1 MPFGFLGLGAACRI
15 CRAWRGAVKAP
26 LPLKFPQGRH
36 QLPLLRATVRFR
48 PDFLHGKAAMATDQ
62 LDARIVSLFTDDPR
76 MSVLEASRT
85 LKVARATVQARLD
98 RMQRNGVIAGWG
110 PRLDPAALGYVVT
123 AYCSLTIRQ
132 DMGHDAVVAALAEIP
147 EVQEAHTVSGESDLI
162 ARVAARSNSD
172 LQRVIDSMVA
182 TGAVLRSSSVI
193 VLNTHF
199 EGRMLPLLHAAAGA
213 EAGEPEKSA

>member
-1 MPFGFLGLGAACRI
+1 MAQCALSRADVRI
-15 CRAWRGAVKAP
+15 SP
-26 LPLKFPQGRH
+26 D
-36 QLPLLRATVRFR
+36 LLQ
-48 PDFLHGKAAMATDQ
+48 GKAAMATDQ

-98 RMQRNGVIAGWG
+98 RMQRSGVIAGWG

-147 EVQEAHTVSGESDLI
+147 EIQEAHTVSGESDLI

-199 EGRMLPLLHAAAGA
+199 EGRMLPLLHAAAGSDTA
-213 EAGEPEKSA
+213 EPGKSA